1 LHLLLQL
8 MRMLERIHFYD
19 ELPRKWVFVHTHD
32 AVRAALDALDGGE
45 TGGSVVLIADDA
57 DAPKAKAA
65 AGSFDAH
72 NQ

>member
-1 LHLLLQL
+1 
-8 MRMLERIHFYD
+8 MRMLERIHFYE

-45 TGGSVVLIADDA
+45 TGGSVVLITDNADS
-57 DAPKAKAA
+57 PKAKAA
-65 AGSFDAH
+65 GGAFDAH